1 VPLARVQSM
10 SRSLPFDLVASGH
23 ACMLSTPGSRRTLA
37 RSHPLQVPKG
47 LTETRRARPRSRMGQ
62 TSVRRTAPLG
72 PEGPRDGLERG
83 RVSPKSPRVRARTT
97 SAGPEDPTEMSRSPV
112 VAASRLAR
120 LPSARAP
127 KSPCGERRVASG
139 YDGPFSP
146 STPPPDSEEPLVGID
161 DHHGRSHVLRG
172 ERGWTSGRSEEP
184 PGAVSRPVRN
194 RSDRRPGARPPT
206 SRRTPAPCSRT
217 RPRSWSRGPRRTLA
231 PCSRARLRADLEDPE
246 GPSRPALEL
255 ARTPAPASRR
265 TLAPCSR
272 TAPPG
277 GPAPLASEATPRP
290 EGRRAARPDVR

>member
-172 ERGWTSGRSEEP
+172 ERGVDVGALRRASRRRLPPRSEP
-184 PGAVSRPVRN
+184 VGPSSGGQTSDIPKDAGALLPNLSEILVSRTPKDPRALLP
-194 RSDRRPGARPPT
+194 SSPESRP
-206 SRRTPAPCSRT
+206 
-217 RPRSWSRGPRRTLA
+217 RGPRRTLA
-231 PCSRARLRADLEDPE
+231 PCSRARPDA
-246 GPSRPALEL
+246 GPQH
-255 ARTPAPASRR
+255 
-265 TLAPCSR
+265 
-272 TAPPG
+272 
-277 GPAPLASEATPRP
+277 P
-290 EGRRAARPDVR
+290 EGRWRHAPEPLRPEAPRLSPARRRLAPKGAAPPDPT